1 MCYIEPAV
9 AQAAHEEGQST
20 LPTTRRSLLHSPF
33 GMLGSL
39 GLWPSG
45 PPQRPLHKDCRVH
58 SLPQLARE
66 FLNSGG
72 GSSNYSS
79 DIVGRGLSGTE
90 ALHVTAM
97 AEQMS
102 VKRETAA
109 TFLVTQLHAAVLTV
123 VALKVIIAVHG
134 YHPHDVLTAL

>member
-1 MCYIEPAV
+1 MP
-9 AQAAHEEGQST
+9 
-20 LPTTRRSLLHSPF
+20 R
-33 GMLGSL
+33 
-39 GLWPSG
+39 
-45 PPQRPLHKDCRVH
+45 
-58 SLPQLARE
+58 LARE

-90 ALHVTAM
+90 ALHVTAV

-102 VKRETAA
+102 VKGETAA

-123 VALKVIIAVHG
+123 VALKVIITVHG
-134 YHPHDVLTAL
+134 YHPHNVLTALKHGESHEDKHSMVSPNPHPIPQKPCSTEQIPQKPLCT